1 MKDIRR
7 QKAFSH
13 STARNSRKPARERHL
28 LERIATLES
37 SLQQQQEQQQER
49 LAEAIRRFYEL
60 NELAPVCFL
69 TLDRRCRI
77 VSLNQ
82 NSARLLGFPHEWLHM
97 RPFLVF
103 VAQGDTLGFLELLR
117 RVRIGREHQETMA
130 LELSIND
137 RTVPVQIW
145 IRTSSKDNEII
156 YRTAI
161 LDLTETKAI
170 ENDLKEALNNWYSL
184 VENAADIIMTID
196 RRSKVRFVNR
206 EAWGRLQSEVTGTL
220 LMDYALEKDRKTLEK
235 CIGQAFESVVPSNC
249 ELSGLNGD
257 KDHWYSFSFGPVHL
271 GPRGDQ
277 DQTTTVVIRDITV
290 HKRTEQSLR
299 ASREQLREFAA
310 RLEAVREEERTRVA
324 REIHD
329 ELGQM
334 LTILKMDLSWLHRK
348 NGHDQAQSRK
358 KIKSMIGDVDQTIER
373 VRKIVTDLRPSIL
386 DELGLTAALDWQ
398 VHQFQERTG
407 IRGFFESSSDNL
419 DLSKDVSAALFR
431 VVQEALT
438 NVMRHARAKEVCVR
452 LVSEGGL
459 LRISIADNGKGIT
472 RPQIND
478 RKSFGLVG
486 MRERVHR
493 IGGEFNIFSL
503 PGRGTRLD
511 ISIPLK

>member
-170 ENDLKEALNNWYSL
+170 ENDLKE
-184 VENAADIIMTID
+184 
-196 RRSKVRFVNR
+196 
-206 EAWGRLQSEVTGTL
+206 
-220 LMDYALEKDRKTLEK
+220 
-235 CIGQAFESVVPSNC
+235 
-249 ELSGLNGD
+249 
-257 KDHWYSFSFGPVHL
+257 
-271 GPRGDQ
+271 
-277 DQTTTVVIRDITV
+277 
-290 HKRTEQSLR
+290 
-299 ASREQLREFAA
+299 EQLVLA
-310 RLEAVREEERTRVA
+310 
-324 REIHD
+324 
-329 ELGQM
+329 G
-334 LTILKMDLSWLHRK
+334 RK
-348 NGHDQAQSRK
+348 R
-358 KIKSMIGDVDQTIER
+358 R
-373 VRKIVTDLRPSIL
+373 
-386 DELGLTAALDWQ
+386 
-398 VHQFQERTG
+398 
-407 IRGFFESSSDNL
+407 
-419 DLSKDVSAALFR
+419 
-431 VVQEALT
+431 
-438 NVMRHARAKEVCVR
+438 
-452 LVSEGGL
+452 
-459 LRISIADNGKGIT
+459 
-472 RPQIND
+472 
-478 RKSFGLVG
+478 
-486 MRERVHR
+486 
-493 IGGEFNIFSL
+493 
-503 PGRGTRLD
+503 
-511 ISIPLK
+511 